1 MAMILRKVQGVYMY
15 SKYWAESSM
24 KETGL
29 VKNMIVILHYMEPLI
44 HHTESKEEEYKDH
57 GGFRKPLGR

>member
-1 MAMILRKVQGVYMY
+1 MY
-15 SKYWAESSM
+15 SKYWAESYM